1 MRKLPI
7 FLTAGAL
14 ALAGTAAFASGG
26 PNLHTMTLK
35 LPDGGVAKIEY
46 SGDIPPKVDIRSGA
60 PTNVSAFSPDFAFAG
75 FPEFTRIEAA
85 MDRQMDDML
94 RQARIMMA
102 APMLPN
108 TPFKTS
114 LGGAP
119 GDDSRWFVST
129 ANRHDF
135 CARSVEVTVINGK
148 RSVRSDTEGNCGSSR
163 AASDTSPHSSAVS
176 GKSI

>member
-46 SGDIPPKVDIRSGA
+46 SGDIPPKVDIQSGG
-60 PTNVSAFSPDFAFAG
+60 PTNVSAG
-75 FPEFTRIEAA
+75 FPEFTKIEAA

-108 TPFKTS
+108 TPFRMS

-129 ANRHDF
+129 ANGHDF

-148 RSVRSDTEGNCGSSR
+148 RSVRSHTVGNCSSPS
-163 AASDTSPHSSAVS
+163 AAPDAAVPSGTGS